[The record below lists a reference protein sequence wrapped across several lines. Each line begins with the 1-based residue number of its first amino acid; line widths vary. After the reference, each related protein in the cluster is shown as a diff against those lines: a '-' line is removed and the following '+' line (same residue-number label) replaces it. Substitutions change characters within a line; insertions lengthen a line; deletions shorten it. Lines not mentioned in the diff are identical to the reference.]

1 MQKRPGE
8 PTAPTPPAPAPASAP
23 VRAAVRAAAPV
34 RRAGTV
40 GVGRAHAKTILLGEH
55 AVVYG
60 APALALPVPQLA
72 VTASAGWSAPGPHG
86 AGEVSLTMTGSP
98 SRPVATQASEGLRRL
113 AAEFRTAMNISRDVH
128 LEVILDCAIPPG
140 RGLGSSAACARAVVL
155 ALADLFG
162 RDLGRQL
169 AFDLVQSAE
178 NVAHGRA
185 SGVDAIAVGARG
197 PLLFQQGRG
206 EELPIGGEGL
216 FIVADSGEVGRT
228 KDAVAVLRAGFQQHP
243 GAQRRFTDR
252 AAHLTGRGARA
263 LRTGTLERLGPLL
276 TAYHQLLH
284 DAGLS
289 TPRIDALVR
298 AALAAGSLGAKITGG
313 GLGGCLIALTPPEQ
327 ASAVTQQLHAAGAV
341 QTWVL
346 PLKARTGHGT
356 PRP

>member
-8 PTAPTPPAPAPASAP
+8 PSALTPPAPARGS
-23 VRAAVRAAAPV
+23 APV
-34 RRAGTV
+34 RRARTV

-72 VTASAGWSAPGPHG
+72 ATASAGWSAPGPHG

-98 SRPVATQASEGLRRL
+98 SRPVATQASDGLRRL
-113 AAEFRTAMNISRDVH
+113 AAEFRTVMNISRDVH

-162 RDLGRQL
+162 RDLSDQQ

-185 SGVDAIAVGARG
+185 SGVDATAVGARG
-197 PLLFQQGRG
+197 PLLFQQGRSQ
-206 EELPIGGEGL
+206 ELPLGCEGL

-243 GAQRRFTDR
+243 GTQQRFTDR
-252 AAHLTGRGARA
+252 AAHLTGQGARA
-263 LRTGTLERLGPLL
+263 LTAGTLEQLGPLL
-276 TAYHQLLH
+276 TQYHHLLH
-284 DAGLS
+284 DARLS
-289 TPRIDALVR
+289 TPRIDALVQ

-313 GLGGCLIALTPPEQ
+313 GLGGCMLALTPSEQ

-346 PLKARTGHGT
+346 PLKTRTDHST